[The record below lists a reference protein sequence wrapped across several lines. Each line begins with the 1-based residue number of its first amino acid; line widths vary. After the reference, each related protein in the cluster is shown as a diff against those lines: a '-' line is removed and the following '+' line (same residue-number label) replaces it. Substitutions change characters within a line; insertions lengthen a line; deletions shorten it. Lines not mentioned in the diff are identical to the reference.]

1 MKQIISIFLILVLII
16 ACDKSNDSLMD
27 PVTTAPEELVVQ
39 TVLVVYTPRSKVI
52 ADSLSGSI
60 EAHTKE
66 LIDAT
71 NEAYERSGVIVRLE
85 IADVR
90 FIDFNFTQEVI
101 INNPNA
107 TSVTAITALVDP
119 NDGIVDEIHV
129 WRDEVNADIAVLKN
143 NFCGGSAA
151 PCQTGFVSDFL
162 GFPDIDG
169 AFALV
174 GDETCQNN
182 PFTFAHEIGHLQ
194 GCNHQPGSG
203 ATNPDAPYA
212 NGFVS
217 LQGGFRTVM
226 ATAGV
231 DRVGIFSSPDV
242 LWQGFTTGTADM
254 NDCARGINESA
265 EKIAGFKSY

>member
-1 MKQIISIFLILVLII
+1 
-16 ACDKSNDSLMD
+16 
-27 PVTTAPEELVVQ
+27 
-39 TVLVVYTPRSKVI
+39 
-52 ADSLSGSI
+52 
-60 EAHTKE
+60 
-66 LIDAT
+66 
-71 NEAYERSGVIVRLE
+71 
-85 IADVR
+85 
-90 FIDFNFTQEVI
+90 
-101 INNPNA
+101 
-107 TSVTAITALVDP
+107 
-119 NDGIVDEIHV
+119 
-129 WRDEVNADIAVLKN
+129 
-143 NFCGGSAA
+143 
-151 PCQTGFVSDFL
+151 
-162 GFPDIDG
+162 G

-217 LQGGFRTVM
+217 GQGGFRTVM

-254 NDCARGINESA
+254 NDCVRGINESA
-265 EKIAGFKSY
+265 EKIAGFK

>member
-1 MKQIISIFLILVLII
+1 MKHIISIFLILVIII
-16 ACDKSNDSLMD
+16 ACDKSDDSLMD
-27 PVTTAPEELVVQ
+27 PVTMEPEEELVVQ
-39 TVLVVYTPRSKVI
+39 TVLVVYTPKSKVI

-60 EAHTKE
+60 EAHTQE

-90 FIDFNFTQEVI
+90 TIDFNFVQEVI
-101 INNPNA
+101 INDPNA
-107 TSVTAITALVDP
+107 TSATAITALVDP
-119 NDGIVDEIHV
+119 ADGIVDEIHV
-129 WRDEVNADIAVLKN
+129 WRDEVSADIAILKAN
-143 NFCGGSAA
+143 LCGGSAA
-151 PCQTGFVSDFL
+151 PSQLNFVSEFL

-169 AFALV
+169 AFAMV

-194 GCNHQPGSG
+194 GCNHQPGFG

-212 NGFVS
+212 NGLVS
-217 LQGGFRTVM
+217 NQGGFRTIM
-226 ATAGV
+226 ATAGS

-242 LWQGFTTGTADM
+242 VWEGFVTGTAEM
-254 NDCARGINESA
+254 NDCVRGINESA
-265 EKIAGFKSY
+265 QKIAAFR